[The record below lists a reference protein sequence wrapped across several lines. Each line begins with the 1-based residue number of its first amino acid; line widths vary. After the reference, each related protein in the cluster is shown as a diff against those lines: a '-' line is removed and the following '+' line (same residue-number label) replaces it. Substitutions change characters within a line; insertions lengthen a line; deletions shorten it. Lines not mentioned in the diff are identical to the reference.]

1 MNFKVMSLYKQNII
15 KIILDN
21 HFAFG
26 RLHFTPLHE
35 ILLAFCIYIFLFHVF
50 LNKVKDLT
58 SLDQVFFKHQG
69 LSVWNDYNHNS
80 SDKLVSLGLRCCS
93 HV

>member
-35 ILLAFCIYIFLFHVF
+35 LFCHVF
-50 LNKVKDLT
+50 LKRGKGFD
-58 SLDQVFFKHQG
+58 FI
-69 LSVWNDYNHNS
+69 
-80 SDKLVSLGLRCCS
+80 
-93 HV
+93 

>member
-1 MNFKVMSLYKQNII
+1 MAYKIYSYKKGELFFAYFYTRHKIITYYLKLQQKKKIRIMNFKVMSLYKQNII

-35 ILLAFCIYIFLFHVF
+35 LFCHVF
-50 LNKVKDLT
+50 LKRGKGFD
-58 SLDQVFFKHQG
+58 FI
-69 LSVWNDYNHNS
+69 
-80 SDKLVSLGLRCCS
+80 
-93 HV
+93 